1 MLANLKLDNEPG
13 RLSALNRY
21 SMLDSGSE
29 GGFDQILELVQ
40 RVFAM
45 PMAAVTLVDS
55 ERQWFR
61 SRRGFAATETP
72 RSIAFCHHTIAAADG
87 LAVEDALLDPRVAQT
102 PLVQGEPHIRSY
114 LGAPL
119 RTPDG

>member
-1 MLANLKLDNEPG
+1 MVQI
-13 RLSALNRY
+13 ALRPCRY
-21 SMLDSGSE
+21 
-29 GGFDQILELVQ
+29 
-40 RVFAM
+40 RN
-45 PMAAVTLVDS
+45 AAALPLPK
-55 ERQWFR
+55 
-61 SRRGFAATETP
+61 RRGLAATETP